1 MGKKFQVFL
10 DALQKEYFQKL
21 LLTGLKNTIL
31 IAVLG
36 LLIGII
42 LGTIIA
48 MVKVAPK
55 YKWYMK
61 AQGCTGA
68 LMCFCTN
75 ACEFC
80 DYCIKTKNV

>member
-1 MGKKFQVFL
+1 MAKKFQVFI

-36 LLIGII
+36 LLIGIV

-48 MVKVAPK
+48 IIIMLIHR
-55 YKWYMK
+55 K
-61 AQGCTGA
+61 A
-68 LMCFCTN
+68 FSHN
-75 ACEFC
+75 
-80 DYCIKTKNV
+80 I